1 MPASVNEW
9 DNEYA
14 RLARIASQLRSGST
28 RTAVTPNDL
37 HHHLTRL
44 ESQVNVLGLSPAE
57 SQRRRRL
64 VQHLQ
69 GNSVPYGGGVG
80 GGGTSSYSTPL
91 PQQQQHQQ
99 TPPSSMH
106 MALKQQ
112 DDLLD
117 ELAIGV
123 GRLRDQTQLIEDE
136 ARMHVNLLGDVEQN
150 LGIAHEGL
158 EAETKRAA
166 RLKEDQ
172 SVWRLQLTVAGLA
185 VLMVLL
191 ILAGLS

>member
-1 MPASVNEW
+1 MPTSVNEW

-37 HHHLTRL
+37 HQHLSRL

-69 GNSVPYGGGVG
+69 GNPVNYGDEAG
-80 GGGTSSYSTPL
+80 SSYSSPL
-91 PQQQQHQQ
+91 QQHQQ
-99 TPPSSMH
+99 QQQQTPTSLT
-106 MALKQQ
+106 MAMKQQ

-123 GRLRDQTQLIEDE
+123 GRLRDQTQLIGDE
-136 ARMHVNLLGDVEQN
+136 AKMHVHLLGDVEQN

>member
-1 MPASVNEW
+1 MPTSVNEW

-28 RTAVTPNDL
+28 KTAVNPNDL
-37 HHHLTRL
+37 HQHLSRL

-69 GNSVPYGGGVG
+69 GNPVNYGGGG
-80 GGGTSSYSTPL
+80 GSPYSSPL
-91 PQQQQHQQ
+91 LQQQQQQQ
-99 TPPSSMH
+99 TPTSMS
-106 MALKQQ
+106 MAMRQQ

-123 GRLRDQTQLIEDE
+123 GRLRDQTQLIGDE
-136 ARMHVNLLGDVEQN
+136 AKMHVNLLGDVEQN